1 MNCFREEDYKIGNQ
15 HEILMLPKL
24 QEYFDDDT
32 LRLTPKC
39 HTFDYIGK
47 NKFIE
52 IKKRNFNSDKY
63 KDTMIGIN
71 KIEYC
76 KGKEAECY
84 FVFSFTDGDYIYR
97 YNETDQLNYR
107 SGGRRDRGYNEY
119 KNYCYIPVNLLKKF

>member
-1 MNCFREEDYKIGNQ
+1 
-15 HEILMLPKL
+15 MLPKL
-24 QEYFDDDT
+24 QEYFNDAT
-32 LRLTPKC
+32 LQLTPKT
-39 HTFDYIGK
+39 HTFDYIGH

-63 KDTMIGIN
+63 PDTMIGLN

-97 YNETDQLNYR
+97 YNDTDKLNYR

-119 KNYCYIPVNLLKKF
+119 KDYCYIPINLLEKF

>member
-1 MNCFREEDYKIGNQ
+1 MFREVDYETGNK

-24 QEYFDDDT
+24 QEYFNDAT
-32 LRLTPKC
+32 LQLTPKT
-39 HTFDYIGK
+39 HTFDYIGH

-76 KGKEAECY
+76 KGNEAECY

-97 YNETDQLNYR
+97 YNETDQLNYHNDPLR
-107 SGGRRDRGYNEY
+107 YRELCNFFSH
-119 KNYCYIPVNLLKKF
+119 

>member
-1 MNCFREEDYKIGNQ
+1 MNCFREEDYQKGNQ

-24 QEYFDDDT
+24 QEYFNDDT

-71 KIEYC
+71 KIAYC
-76 KGKEAECY
+76 TNKDINYY
-84 FVFSFTDGDYIYR
+84 FCFSFNDGDYIWK
-97 YNETDQLNYR
+97 YNNDDKLNYR
-107 SGGRRDRGYNEY
+107 TGGRKDRGYNEY